1 MQQITRSC
9 SASRIIGGRRKAVKE
24 VLTEGSRKIGP
35 LDLGHQSPKVMR
47 ASSSLTRCRS
57 AGSADS
63 VS

>member
-1 MQQITRSC
+1 MQEIIKSC
-9 SASRIIGGRRKAVKE
+9 SASRTIGDRRKAVKE
-24 VLTEGSRKIGP
+24 VLTEGRRKIGP

-47 ASSSLTRCRS
+47 ASSSLTCCRS